1 MNPGSKTFITKKKIS
16 SSKLRLSQH
25 CMVLV
30 SVFISY
36 YGLLFWTRLEANTSF
51 FANLIDV
58 NLLDEYA
65 KKSWKWET

>member
-1 MNPGSKTFITKKKIS
+1 MNPGSKTFITKKKIF